1 MSVRMTA
8 KGGSYPGFVFHST
21 LTQQEITMKKFG
33 PMLNGARRALK
44 LSKTV
49 TVGAAAAAAVTF
61 SHGAFAADAK
71 IPVVAAEN
79 FYGDVVQQLGGDRVD
94 VTSILSNP
102 DQDPHLFEASPK
114 TARALQHASLVV
126 YNGADYDPWM
136 AKLLAASK
144 GAKRTTIVA
153 ADLVG
158 KKSGDNPHLWYD
170 PATMPKVARAVNEA
184 LVAADPAHKSAY
196 DANLAKFL
204 DSLKPIDT
212 KVADLH
218 GRYAGVPVTA
228 TEPVFGYM
236 SDAVGLSMRN
246 LSFQLA
252 TMNDT
257 EASAADIAAFERD
270 LRERRVR
277 VLIYNSQA
285 TEALTKRMLKL
296 AQQSKVSSMSVT
308 ETEPAGKTYQTW
320 MLTQLDALGKAL
332 ATGDAGAAKA
342 AAPAKGNTQ

>member
-1 MSVRMTA
+1 MRAVASTV
-8 KGGSYPGFVFHST
+8 FVFA
-21 LTQQEITMKKFG
+21 FG
-33 PMLNGARRALK
+33 Q
-44 LSKTV
+44 
-49 TVGAAAAAAVTF
+49 AAHAQ
-61 SHGAFAADAK
+61 DAK

-136 AKLLAASK
+136 TKLLNVSK
-144 GAKRTTIVA
+144 NDKRKTIVA
-153 ADLVG
+153 AELIG

-170 PATMPKVARAVNEA
+170 PSTMPAVARAVSAA
-184 LVAADPAHKSAY
+184 LASADPAHKAAY

-204 DSLKPIDT
+204 DSLKPIAD
-212 KVADLH
+212 KVAAL
-218 GRYAGVPVTA
+218 RSQYAHVSVTA

-236 SDAVGLSMRN
+236 SDAIGLDMRN
-246 LSFQLA
+246 QRFQLA
-252 TMNDT
+252 AMNDT
-257 EASAADIAAFERD
+257 EASASDIAAFERD

-277 VLIYNSQA
+277 ALIYNSQA

-296 AQQSKVSSMSVT
+296 AQQSHVPTVSVT
-308 ETEPAGKTYQTW
+308 ETQPAGKNYQQW
-320 MLTQLDALGKAL
+320 MLAQLDALGNAL
-332 ATGDAGAAKA
+332 AAGSAN
-342 AAPAKGNTQ
+342 KGTTQ